1 MNIKKSHFWAVGLLI
16 FGTAY
21 ASPWD
26 IDLVDAKFLRGYEWR
41 MMTPA
46 EGSIS
51 QEQASPL
58 TGITYNYVTGMT
70 QRKGGQVV
78 NVVSATPE
86 AAPQFIKL
94 PNPGVQT
101 EQAALYEA
109 GKKEAEVHYAS
120 IQYKKIDDARPYM
133 MQKGEELT
141 KTYCKACHIVEIGA
155 EKSPV
160 TWGNEFNS
168 RGNPVSRWTLP
179 GGIKLAGSESTLNTD
194 TYKDNDVALYDVIR
208 NGKGQMPAYGHAMY
222 DHEIWAAIT
231 YLRSVSK

>member
-1 MNIKKSHFWAVGLLI
+1 MALGLLI
-16 FGTAY
+16 SGTAY
-21 ASPWD
+21 EFPWD
-26 IDLVDAKFLRGYEWR
+26 IDLVDAKFLRGYKWR

-51 QEQASPL
+51 QEQSSPL
-58 TGITYNYVTGMT
+58 TGIKYEYVTDMSKL
-70 QRKGGQVV
+70 QGGQVV
-78 NVVSATPE
+78 NVIATDPK
-86 AAPQFIKL
+86 AAPMFVKL
-94 PNPGVQT
+94 PNPGVYA
-101 EQAALYEA
+101 EQAALYEV
-109 GKKEAEVHYAS
+109 GKRDAEAHYAS
-120 IQYKKIDDARPYM
+120 IQYKKNDDTRPYM
-133 MQKGEELT
+133 MQKGEELA

-160 TWGNEFNS
+160 AWGNEFNS

-179 GGIKLAGSESTLNTD
+179 GGIKLAGEDSTLNTA
-194 TYKDNDVALYDVIR
+194 TYKDNDVPLYDVIR